1 MSKAKS
7 TGVGASRP
15 ARRSFTEEQVVD
27 IALRLL
33 DEGGAGALSIRAVA
47 GRLGVNPNAV
57 YTYVASRADLERA
70 VIERVLSAV
79 ALEPLRDQGVE
90 WAEAVVRFALGLR
103 AELLAHPAVAL
114 LMMSGPMD
122 GPAAS
127 DVGEAMFGCLAR
139 GGLSEAR
146 QANGVYAVI
155 VQVLGGIAL
164 TVAETDGKPPLTS
177 ESERVAQR
185 RDGLALLDAERWPRS
200 AAQVDAMAAWNSEDQ
215 FVWGLRALLTGI
227 AAG

>member
-1 MSKAKS
+1 M
-7 TGVGASRP
+7 
-15 ARRSFTEEQVVD
+15 VD

-47 GRLGVNPNAV
+47 SALGVNPNAV

-79 ALEPLRDQGVE
+79 ALEPLRSGDVE
-90 WAEAVVRFALGLR
+90 WADAVIGFALGLR
-103 AELLAHPAVAL
+103 AQLFAHPAVAM

-139 GGLSEAR
+139 GGLSEAQ
-146 QANGVYAVI
+146 QAHGVYAVI
-155 VQVLGGIAL
+155 VQVLGAIAL
-164 TVAETDGKPPLTS
+164 TVAETDAKPPLTP
-177 ESERVAQR
+177 ESERIAQR
-185 RDGLALLDAERWPRS
+185 REGLALLDVDRWPRT